1 MEDAKR
7 ETIGGMLL
15 GDRRSLDEMD
25 AALTASMKKLEALAQ
40 KVTLPEEKL
49 EILCRENLEYAPFVE
64 RYPRL
69 PLVISIIAL
78 LVSIL
83 RQFLP

>member
-7 ETIGGMLL
+7 KTNGSMLPEE
-15 GDRRSLDEMD
+15 RHSFDEMD

-40 KVTLPEEKL
+40 KVILPEEEL
-49 EILCRENLEYAPFVE
+49 EILRRENLERAPLVE

-78 LVSIL
+78 LVSML
-83 RQFLP
+83 RLVL